1 MALPFIHP
9 WMIAGTAMG
18 SAPVIIHLLNRQR
31 YKRITWAAMH
41 WLLASFKKSSR
52 RLQIEDLILL
62 IIRILI
68 LVLLALALAR
78 PFLQA
83 SGSLLGGKSHVH
95 RVIILDTSFSMS
107 YNPSGKNVFAQAKE
121 TARYLTTTSTLSSG
135 DAVTLIYM
143 TDQANARIK
152 ASTNLSEVY
161 REVDGAEVSHGASD
175 PVKALT
181 LAINMLDESAHP
193 GKEIFLIT
201 DMTRNGWIDPESRTE
216 RVRGLDDLKKA
227 VKKYAKDHPDRK
239 LPPVFL
245 LDVGA
250 DRAQNL
256 AITNLEADV
265 NVIAAKRQ
273 VVFKAEIRNF
283 TDKDRPELT
292 VTFKVNGER
301 VGDQQIEVKGVGG
314 RGTARFFH
322 QFEVPGPHWVT
333 VSIEPDRLTLDD
345 TRRMAVPVIPSLRV
359 LVVDGEEKPSEP
371 LESETGLLTRVL
383 STPVSESMA
392 ARGIVSPSII
402 SCQVISDSDLADAQ
416 FEGVDLLILANVSVV
431 PADKLPQIRKFV
443 REGGGLLIFVG
454 ENVQPELYNEKLFTK
469 DAPLLPCRLIEPQG
483 EKGNPD
489 AKKFWTLKP
498 DSSTGVVFP
507 TFARKESWRLLD
519 DPDKGVRVFKRFR
532 VKIEEPKEGKDEAD
546 AKESA
551 GEADKE
557 EKEKEAAET
566 AEAEGKAGAGDDA
579 GDDAGKKAEK
589 KPKKPARGRVSV
601 PLRYH
606 DDGEPAVLI
615 REYGMGKVCLVTTTA
630 DKYWNDMPSK
640 TAHLPLMYDL
650 ALHLVRPRG
659 KKHNLAV
666 GGTFSIRWPAED
678 LLKDVV
684 VDPPEGHE
692 EDKRTIKPSAKGN
705 LTTLTFEDARW
716 AGTYRLSL
724 AGDDELRDIFVANV
738 DPAESDLEKMQL
750 EKLRELVKEIK
761 FEEIVEREKIVEA
774 IKAKASGKEFWRNLT
789 WAVLT
794 LAVIETFLAWFF
806 GRKRW

>member
-9 WMIAGTAMG
+9 WMLAGTAMG

-83 SGSLLGGKSHVH
+83 SGSILGGKSHVH
-95 RVIILDTSFSMS
+95 RVIVLDTSFSMS
-107 YNPSGKNVFAQAKE
+107 YNPSGKDVFAQAKE

-161 REVDGAEVSHGASD
+161 REVDAAEASHGASD

-201 DMTRNGWIDPESRTE
+201 DMTRNGWIDPNSRTE

-227 VKKYAKDHPDRK
+227 IKKYRKKDPDRK
-239 LPPVFL
+239 LPAVFL
-245 LDVGA
+245 LDVGS

-256 AITNLEADV
+256 AITNLESDV
-265 NVIAAKRQ
+265 NVIAAKSQ

-301 VGDQQIEVKGVGG
+301 VGDQQIEVKGAGG
-314 RGTARFFH
+314 RGTAMFFH
-322 QFEVPGPHWVT
+322 QFEIPGPHWVT
-333 VSIEPDRLTLDD
+333 VSIEPDRLSLDD
-345 TRRMAVPVIPSLRV
+345 TRRMAVPVVPNLRA
-359 LVVDGEEKPSEP
+359 LVVDGEENAREP
-371 LESETGLLTRVL
+371 LESETGLLTRAL
-383 STPVSESMA
+383 SIPVSERMA
-392 ARGIVSPSII
+392 SRGIISPSII
-402 SCQVISDSDLADAQ
+402 SCQVIPDSDLADVQ
-416 FEGVDLLILANVSVV
+416 LDGSDLLILANVSVV
-431 PADKLPQIRKFV
+431 PAEKLPQIRKFV

-469 DAPLLPCRLIEPQG
+469 EAPLLPCRLIEPQG

-498 DSSTGVVFP
+498 NSFTGVVFP
-507 TFARKESWRLLD
+507 TFARKERWRFLE

-532 VKIEEPKEGKDEAD
+532 VKIEEPKKEKSEAD
-546 AKESA
+546 AKKSA
-551 GEADKE
+551 GEPDKDAV
-557 EKEKEAAET
+557 KK
-566 AEAEGKAGAGDDA
+566 AEGETEA
-579 GDDAGKKAEK
+579 GDDAGKKAKK

-606 DDGEPAVLI
+606 DDNEPAVLI

-630 DKYWNDMPSK
+630 DKYWNDMPAK
-640 TAHLPLMYDL
+640 MAHLPLMYDL
-650 ALHLVRPRG
+650 VLHLVRARG
-659 KKHNLAV
+659 KKHNLPV

-678 LLKDVV
+678 LLKDVAIQ
-684 VDPPEGHE
+684 PPEGHE
-692 EDKRTIKPSAKGN
+692 EDKRTIKPEAKQH
-705 LTTLTFEDARW
+705 LTTLTFESARW
-716 AGTYRLSL
+716 AGAYRLSL

-738 DPAESDLEKMQL
+738 DPAESDLEKMPL

-806 GRKRW
+806 GRRRW